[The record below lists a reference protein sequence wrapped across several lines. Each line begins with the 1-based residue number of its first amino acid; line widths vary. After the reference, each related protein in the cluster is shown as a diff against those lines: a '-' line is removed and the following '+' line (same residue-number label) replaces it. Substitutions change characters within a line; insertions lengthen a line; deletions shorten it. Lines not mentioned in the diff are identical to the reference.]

1 MSQQQA
7 NEIAFRYAVEA
18 GEEALLAIA
27 KQLSREAE
35 EITMYIERYRSVDG
49 SERGHHTNQEKV
61 LSWVVNRLAGAM
73 GNFRL
78 DMLVSHAATIAESRA
93 KMKAG
98 QIFRI

>member
-1 MSQQQA
+1 MSQQQM

-27 KQLSREAE
+27 KQLSRESE
-35 EITMYIERYRSVDG
+35 EIAQYIERYRSVDG
-49 SERGHHTNQEKV
+49 TERDIFQTNQEKV

-98 QIFRI
+98 SDPV

>member
-18 GEEALLAIA
+18 GEEALLNIA

-49 SERGHHTNQEKV
+49 SERGHGWNQEKV
-61 LSWVVNRLAGAM
+61 LSWVADRLAGAM
-73 GNFRL
+73 SNFRL
-78 DMLVSHAATIAESRA
+78 GLLVSHAAAIAESRA
-93 KMKAG
+93 KMQAG